1 VDGPTTD
8 ISHWIVRYRYKGER
22 EKHMFYLNLGTSPG
36 CVAHAQLLKL
46 QRSGRFPRQDR
57 PTKIKYAQSHK
68 VKVTRGT
75 DNLTTTGMNEIELE
89 GKYQIIR
96 TVFTYFFSRIVI

>member
-1 VDGPTTD
+1 MRRTGVLVEDVVNLRFDLGSRKPRGGNGTGP
-8 ISHWIVRYRYKGER
+8 
-22 EKHMFYLNLGTSPG
+22 P